1 MEAPP
6 GPEPMEL
13 DAPPPAAAEA
23 AASVPPAG
31 SEKVSS
37 LCPDLGLGSDLR
49 RWSRLGAAR
58 SAASAG
64 DVANGDVRDGGGVRG
79 GGHERRR
86 RAGGFPH
93 RKATVVQVSSVFFD
107 TSATIEKAKK
117 LIAEA
122 AKQGAQL
129 VVFPEVFVGGF
140 PHGSDFGVTI
150 GGPPQAKGGKG
161 KDLFCKY
168 YASSIDVPGP
178 ETNRLASFAAE
189 YRVYLVTGAV
199 ERHGRTL
206 YNTVLFFSPAGELLG
221 KPRKPFCRRKDY
233 PPPPEYA
240 FTGFDEEPA
249 PDDDLCRGGSVI
261 VSPSGA
267 VLAGPKYDGEG
278 LLTADLDFSEIV
290 RAKFDFDVVGHS
302 SRPEVLTL
310 VVQDQPQLPVVY
322 TSASP
327 N

>member
-1 MEAPP
+1 MTI
-6 GPEPMEL
+6 
-13 DAPPPAAAEA
+13 
-23 AASVPPAG
+23 
-31 SEKVSS
+31 K
-37 LCPDLGLGSDLR
+37 LGVDG
-49 RWSRLGAAR
+49 SRLFFVLKEDLV
-58 SAASAG
+58 SEQ
-64 DVANGDVRDGGGVRG
+64 NQ
-79 GGHERRR
+79 
-86 RAGGFPH
+86 
-93 RKATVVQVSSVFFD
+93 ATTATEPVFFFRESEETD
-107 TSATIEKAKK
+107 KK

-129 VVFPEVFVGGF
+129 VLFPEVFVGGF

-150 GGPPQAKGGKG
+150 GAPPQAKGGKG

-168 YASSIDVPGP
+168 CASAIDVPGP

-199 ERHGRTL
+199 ERDGRTL

-221 KPRKPFCRRKDY
+221 KPRKLVPTALERVLWGCGDGSTLSLYDTPIGRVGALVCWESKMPLARAALYGKGMEIYCAPTADDSDLWRASVRHVAHEGGCFLLSANQFCRRKDY

-278 LLTADLDFSEIV
+278 LLTADLG
-290 RAKFDFDVVGHS
+290 A
-302 SRPEVLTL
+302 
-310 VVQDQPQLPVVY
+310 
-322 TSASP
+322 
-327 N
+327 